1 MSRPTPAAAAA
12 PASPF
17 EQPLRFAIAL
27 GLFAAL
33 LLPAGRG
40 YSQALGWLPL
50 WLVAM
55 PLSAWW
61 ALHGFALPRW
71 PEAGADVR
79 MPRRRRG
86 PQARRRRGSRAVA
99 PLSRVA

>member
-1 MSRPTPAAAAA
+1 MSRPTPAAA
-12 PASPF
+12 PLASPF
-17 EQPLRFAIAL
+17 EHPQRLAL
-27 GLFAAL
+27 ALCQVAVL

-71 PEAGADVR
+71 PAAASGVIVR
-79 MPRRRRG
+79 RRRRG
-86 PQARRRRGSRAVA
+86 PQARRRRADRAVA
-99 PLSRVA
+99 PLSRAA